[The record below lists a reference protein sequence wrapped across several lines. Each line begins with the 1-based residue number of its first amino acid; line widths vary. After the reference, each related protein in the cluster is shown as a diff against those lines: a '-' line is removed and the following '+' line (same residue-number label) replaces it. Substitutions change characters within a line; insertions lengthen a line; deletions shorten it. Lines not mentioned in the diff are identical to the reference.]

1 MMRLGSPD
9 PAAVRVSAERSAE
22 ELLGQ
27 VAILAEAL
35 ERSREENAQLR
46 AALRPPEIMFPL
58 EWRLQPMQTD
68 ILATL
73 YKRQGKPVGYDALFA
88 VTDCHGSQRAIAVQ
102 ITQLRKKTGL
112 EILNI
117 GKRAYMLPDA
127 SADALRPLIS

>member
-1 MMRLGSPD
+1 RVQRHQRGVGRFDCLHLRAEAGPGVITARLTNTEMMRLGSPD

-58 EWRLQPMQTD
+58 EWRLQPMRRTSWRPS
-68 ILATL
+68 I
-73 YKRQGKPVGYDALFA
+73 
-88 VTDCHGSQRAIAVQ
+88 
-102 ITQLRKKTGL
+102 
-112 EILNI
+112 
-117 GKRAYMLPDA
+117 
-127 SADALRPLIS
+127 SARG